1 MYTNHSYLIKSVNLY
16 YEGNWQ
22 IRDILIHK
30 GKLQSVEL
38 PEESNKLFDSENYPP
53 HLKIVEA
60 HGLTL
65 MPGFVDVHVHF
76 RQPGFEYKETIQ
88 TGSLAAAHGGYTR
101 VCTMPNLNPVPDC
114 KENLTIQLD
123 AINQDACIYIHPY
136 ASITKGQK
144 GQGTL
149 VDFDSLEPFVA
160 GFSDDG
166 CGVQSEDLMKQAMIN
181 VAFTGKKI
189 VAHCEDN
196 TLLNRGYIHKGRYA
210 LNNNH
215 RGICSESEWKQVE
228 RDIELVRQTNCPYHV
243 CHISTK
249 ETVELIRQ
257 AKKEGLPV
265 TCETA
270 PHYLLLNDSDLQEEG
285 RFKMNPPLRDKTDQ
299 NALIEGLL
307 DGTID
312 VIATDH
318 APHGAT
324 EKSKGLEK
332 SAFGIVGLET
342 AFSLLYTHFVLKG
355 IFSLDFLIQ
364 KMSTRPRELF
374 NMPKAIE
381 MNEEIEFTLY
391 DLNIKTQIN
400 SNSFKSKGKATPF
413 EAWSIQS
420 KCKATFCKNQLI
432 TF

>member
-1 MYTNHSYLIKSVNLY
+1 MYTNNSYLIKSVNLY

-22 IRDILIHK
+22 VRDILIYK
-30 GKLQSVEL
+30 GKLQSVE
-38 PEESNKLFDSENYPP
+38 ESQESSHLFDSENYPP
-53 HLKIVEA
+53 NIKIVEA

-65 MPGFVDVHVHF
+65 LPGFVDVHVHF
-76 RQPGFEYKETIQ
+76 RQPGFEYKETIL

-101 VCTMPNLNPVPDC
+101 VCTMPNLNPVPDSI
-114 KENLTIQLD
+114 ENLNVQLN
-123 AINQDACIYIHPY
+123 AIKQDAHIYVHPY

-144 GQGTL
+144 GMGTL
-149 VDFDSLEPFVA
+149 VDFDSLAPFVA

-166 CGVQSEDLMKQAMIN
+166 CGVQSEALMKEAMKR
-181 VAFTGKKI
+181 VTRTSHKI

-196 TLLNRGYIHKGRYA
+196 TLLNGGYIHKGSYA

-228 RDIELVRQTNCPYHV
+228 RDIALVRQTKCPYHV

-270 PHYLLLNDSDLQEEG
+270 PHYLLLNDSDLKEEG

-299 NALIEGLL
+299 EALIEGLL

-318 APHGAT
+318 APHSIE

-342 AFSLLYTHFVLKG
+342 AFPLLYTHFVLKG
-355 IFSLDFLIQ
+355 IFSIEFLIE

-374 NMPKAIE
+374 NMPQAIE
-381 MNEEIEFTLY
+381 MQQEIEFTLY
-391 DLNIKTQIN
+391 DLNYQSQIKTHT
-400 SNSFKSKGKATPF
+400 FKSKGKATPF
-413 EAWSIQS
+413 ENWNIQS
-420 KCKATFCKNQLI
+420 KCKATFCKNQLM